1 MTLSGRLCLGDE
13 KKQIGQGEDEC
24 ECDCEETRK
33 RFSTHLRV
41 GQFQKGHG
49 LSASVGD
56 TSESYL
62 VQDRKCFRQS

>member
-1 MTLSGRLCLGDE
+1 MTLSGRLSLGDE
-13 KKQIGQGEDEC
+13 KKQIGQGEDDC

-33 RFSTHLRV
+33 RFPTHLRV
-41 GQFQKGHG
+41 GQFQKGHS

-62 VQDRKCFRQS
+62 VQDRRCFRQS